1 MALPEKALLDCIY
14 YRKKVPFADELE
26 LEELDTAS
34 LRGMAQS
41 FPVRVQ
47 RVVEKLMGGAA

>member
-1 MALPEKALLDCIY
+1 M
-14 YRKKVPFADELE
+14 PFADELE

-41 FPVRVQ
+41 FPVRVRQ
-47 RVVEKLMGGAA
+47 VVEKLVGGAP